1 MKRHPSHSGCQRLFM
16 RGFRFRSSLK
26 KWPARKV
33 FSRGFAARVFG
44 LRPNTC
50 RPAAD
55 ETKLPVAREKKPVVP
70 RVHPSLINTK
80 NWPMMQYSCVIIL
93 EKVSVLNDDLYL
105 LCTLWSEIQFNRPVR
120 EYQNTNNCPNKYCKF
135 YLNNSLPQTL
145 PQNMIFKLW
154 SYYLVSFE
162 NINESTNGL
171 FINETLYKKA
181 IQTDCHFSKH
191 CSINGR
197 FWANVAIGLPSPL
210 AHYSARPMRFT
221 INVITQKGLYQNKVN
236 FSLVSTYNCKM
247 D

>member
-1 MKRHPSHSGCQRLFM
+1 
-16 RGFRFRSSLK
+16 
-26 KWPARKV
+26 
-33 FSRGFAARVFG
+33 
-44 LRPNTC
+44 
-50 RPAAD
+50 
-55 ETKLPVAREKKPVVP
+55 
-70 RVHPSLINTK
+70 
-80 NWPMMQYSCVIIL
+80 
-93 EKVSVLNDDLYL
+93 
-105 LCTLWSEIQFNRPVR
+105 
-120 EYQNTNNCPNKYCKF
+120 
-135 YLNNSLPQTL
+135 
-145 PQNMIFKLW
+145 MIFKLW

-247 D
+247 DYCSESAKSKRGKRQIESRQLQKYEEQCMEICSNKIGNFSLLPR